1 MTAVMNQSANTQD
14 AEIAFEVEFYREIAK
29 DRIIEA
35 YFDGTLN
42 TRQFLDMVREIYA
55 EAQMQAETDTM
66 AMKVLMS
73 TRARVRREIMLET
86 RSAVAEKENLEQ
98 QLQKMGET
106 EMSLRAKIS
115 AYEEQ
120 FQEMNGFKMKYLELK
135 ERVDAQASRTLD
147 ESAPKVEQLSQEL
160 SATREASM
168 TLRKE
173 REDAEIRLV
182 QACKEVQRLTEQKS
196 KHELELE
203 QLRKQIEAS
212 QQAGRNAYAAGT
224 QLPLASPEARASLLY
239 TPISV
244 TPGFQPGNG
253 VQYTTMQQPIGY
265 GGIAPS
271 LPVQSTDEL
280 AEAQQQR
287 LMKALQSPEF
297 GVVSAGDARA
307 AATRVNALTALH
319 ALRSQFG

>member
-14 AEIAFEVEFYREIAK
+14 AEIAFEVEFFREIAQ

-106 EMSLRAKIS
+106 EMSLRAKLS

-120 FQEMNGFKMKYLELK
+120 FQELNDFKMKYLELK
-135 ERVDAQASRTLD
+135 ERFGAQASRTLD
-147 ESAPKVEQLSQEL
+147 ESARKVELLSKEL
-160 SATREASM
+160 SETREASM
-168 TLRKE
+168 TLLEE
-173 REDAEIRLV
+173 RERAETRLV
-182 QACKEVQRLTEQKS
+182 QACEEFQRLTEQKS
-196 KHELELE
+196 KHESELE
-203 QLRKQIEAS
+203 QLRKQIEVS
-212 QQAGRNAYAAGT
+212 QQEGRAQATCGGT
-224 QLPLASPEARASLLY
+224 KPPILP
-239 TPISV
+239 
-244 TPGFQPGNG
+244 
-253 VQYTTMQQPIGY
+253 
-265 GGIAPS
+265 
-271 LPVQSTDEL
+271 
-280 AEAQQQR
+280 
-287 LMKALQSPEF
+287 
-297 GVVSAGDARA
+297 
-307 AATRVNALTALH
+307 
-319 ALRSQFG
+319 